1 MLQQD
6 EPEDFVIA
14 TGVQASVRDF
24 VQMACHQLGIDIEFR
39 GQGLDEVGVVSSI
52 QQGEATVLK
61 EGDVIVRVDPRYFR
75 PAEVD
80 SLLGDA
86 SKARRQLGWE
96 PSISF
101 EELVGEMVEADLEL
115 ARRDALVKRKG
126 FKVFSRHE

>member
-1 MLQQD
+1 MLQQPSPD
-6 EPEDFVIA
+6 DFVIA
-14 TGVQASVRDF
+14 TGQQRSVRDF
-24 VQMACHQLGIDIEFR
+24 ATIAAAKLGIELVWR
-39 GQGLDEVGVVSSI
+39 GSGLEETGVERGS
-52 QQGEATVLK
+52 GRVL
-61 EGDVIVRVDPRYFR
+61 VRVDPRYFR